1 MIQIGDEIEITGKI
15 QGWTGLIVRII
26 DIRESGDIEAIS
38 DPYPDDP
45 ILLMPKEVKP
55 YFHAKLFDYPDFCKY
70 PYMAANARNKKA
82 TNISCRKSQ
91 EMDASRYF
99 EFVRR

>member
-1 MIQIGDEIEITGKI
+1 MLKIGDEIEIIGKI
-15 QGWTGLIVRII
+15 QGWTGRIVRII

-55 YFHAKLFDYPDFCKY
+55 HFRS
-70 PYMAANARNKKA
+70 NA
-82 TNISCRKSQ
+82 
-91 EMDASRYF
+91 
-99 EFVRR
+99 

>member
-1 MIQIGDEIEITGKI
+1 MIQIGDEIEIIGKI

-26 DIRESGDIEAIS
+26 DIRKSGDIEAIS

-45 ILLMPKEVKP
+45 ILLMPQEVKP
-55 YFHAKLFDYPDFCKY
+55 YFHAKLFDCTDFCKY
-70 PYMAANARNKKA
+70 PHMAVNARNRNA

-91 EMDASRYF
+91 ELDASRYF